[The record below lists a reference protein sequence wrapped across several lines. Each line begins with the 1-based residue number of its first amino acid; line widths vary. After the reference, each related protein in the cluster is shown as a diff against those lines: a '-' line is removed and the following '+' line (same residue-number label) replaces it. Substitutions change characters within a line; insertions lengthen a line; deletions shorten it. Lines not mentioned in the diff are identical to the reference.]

1 MTVNTSVPYRA
12 GYAALVGRPNV
23 GKSSLLNVFVG
34 AHLGAVS
41 AKPHTTRQRLLGVR
55 TYEHA
60 QIAFVDTPGIQ
71 RRRPTAVHKA
81 MDRAVDQ
88 AVASVDLIALVV
100 EAGVWKQGDS
110 AALEHARETGLPI
123 ALIVNKIDL
132 VKDKTQ
138 LLPYI
143 DKVSKRHDFVAIL
156 LVGARREQGTEEAC
170 RRLAALMPERER
182 LFDADTLTDRS
193 ERHLAG
199 ELVREQLMR
208 QLGNEVPY
216 ACAVEVEAFAIEGHM
231 RRITATIWVER
242 EGQKAIVIG
251 EGGERLKQVGSA
263 ARMEMEKLFDGRVHL
278 ELWVKVRPDWS
289 DNERSLK
296 QLGFD

>member
-1 MTVNTSVPYRA
+1 VTAPVPYRA

-55 TYEHA
+55 TFEHA

-88 AVASVDLIALVV
+88 AVATVDLVALVV

-110 AALEHARETGLPI
+110 GALEHAKETGLPI
-123 ALIVNKIDL
+123 ALIINKIDL

-143 DKVSKRHDFVAIL
+143 DKASKRHDFVAIL
-156 LVGARREQGTEEAC
+156 LVGARRELGTEEAC
-170 RRLAALMPERER
+170 KRLAALMPEREQI
-182 LFDADTLTDRS
+182 FDPETLTDRS
-193 ERHLAG
+193 ERHLSG

-242 EGQKAIVIG
+242 DGQKAIVIG
-251 EGGERLKQVGSA
+251 EGGERLKAIGTA

>member
-1 MTVNTSVPYRA
+1 VSAPVPYRA

-55 TYEHA
+55 TFEHA

-88 AVASVDLIALVV
+88 AVATVDLVALVV
-100 EAGVWKQGDS
+100 EAGVWKQSDS
-110 AALEHARETGLPI
+110 GALEHARETGLPI
-123 ALIVNKIDL
+123 ALIINKIDL

-143 DKVSKRHDFVAIL
+143 
-156 LVGARREQGTEEAC
+156 
-170 RRLAALMPERER
+170 
-182 LFDADTLTDRS
+182 
-193 ERHLAG
+193 
-199 ELVREQLMR
+199 
-208 QLGNEVPY
+208 
-216 ACAVEVEAFAIEGHM
+216 
-231 RRITATIWVER
+231 
-242 EGQKAIVIG
+242 EGQQAPRFRRHPAG
-251 EGGERLKQVGSA
+251 RGAPRAGYRGGVQAPGGVDAETRTDLRSGD
-263 ARMEMEKLFDGRVHL
+263 LD
-278 ELWVKVRPDWS
+278 RP
-289 DNERSLK
+289 
-296 QLGFD
+296 

>member
-1 MTVNTSVPYRA
+1 VNAPVPFRA

-55 TYEHA
+55 TFEHA

-88 AVASVDLIALVV
+88 AVATVDLVALVV

-110 AALEHARETGLPI
+110 GALEHAKETGLPI
-123 ALIVNKIDL
+123 ALIINKIDL
-132 VKDKTQ
+132 VKDKQQ

-143 DKVSKRHDFVAIL
+143 DKASKRHDFVAIL
-156 LVGARREQGTEEAC
+156 LVGARRELGTEDAC
-170 RRLAALMPERER
+170 KRLAALMPEREQI
-182 LFDADTLTDRS
+182 FDADTLTDRS
-193 ERHLAG
+193 ERHLSG

-242 EGQKAIVIG
+242 DGQKAIVIG
-251 EGGERLKQVGSA
+251 EGGERLKQIGTA

-289 DNERSLK
+289 DSERSLK

>member
-1 MTVNTSVPYRA
+1 VSAPVPYRA

-55 TYEHA
+55 TFEHA

-88 AVASVDLIALVV
+88 AVATVDLVALVV
-100 EAGVWKQGDS
+100 EAGVWKQSDS
-110 AALEHARETGLPI
+110 GALEHARETGLPI
-123 ALIVNKIDL
+123 ALIINKIDL

-143 DKVSKRHDFVAIL
+143 DKASKRHDFVAIL
-156 LVGARREQGTEEAC
+156 LVGARRELGTEEAC
-170 RRLAALMPERER
+170 RRLAALMPKREQI
-182 LFDADTLTDRS
+182 FDPETLTDRS
-193 ERHLAG
+193 ERHLSG

-242 EGQKAIVIG
+242 DGQKAIVIG
-251 EGGERLKQVGSA
+251 EGGERLKAIGTA

>member
-1 MTVNTSVPYRA
+1 MTTSPFRS
-12 GYAALVGRPNV
+12 GHAALVGRPNV

-55 TYEHA
+55 TYDDG
-60 QIAFVDTPGIQ
+60 QIAFLDTPGMQ

-88 AVASVDLIALVV
+88 AFAAVDLVALVI
-100 EAGVWKQGDS
+100 EAGVWKAGDS
-110 AALEHARETGLPI
+110 DALERAKETGLPV
-123 ALIVNKIDL
+123 ALIINKIDL

-138 LLPYI
+138 LLPFI
-143 DKVSKRHDFVAIL
+143 DKVSRKHDFAAIL
-156 LVGARREQGTEEAC
+156 LVGARKEQGTEEAC
-170 RRLAALMPERER
+170 KRLVSLLPEREA
-182 LFDADTLTDRS
+182 LYDADTLTDRS

-208 QLGNEVPY
+208 QLGEEVPY
-216 ACAVEVEAFAIEGHM
+216 ACAVEVEAFTIEGHM
-231 RRITATIWVER
+231 RRIVATIWVER
-242 EGQKAIVIG
+242 DGQKAIVIG
-251 EGGERLKQVGSA
+251 EGGERLKHIGTQ
-263 ARMEMEKLFDGRVHL
+263 ARMEIEKLFDGRVHL

-289 DNERSLK
+289 DNERVLK